1 MLDKWNLD
9 LDIEDYQCGDKPM
22 AERRKKLPPTH
33 PGELL
38 RDEIMPAAEL
48 TQERLANLLGV
59 SRRTVNEI
67 VTEKRSVS
75 ADMAHRL
82 ARLFDTPDFWL
93 GLQQDVDLWKAAR
106 SGRAAYRR
114 IKPLRKRA
122 A

>member
-1 MLDKWNLD
+1 
-9 LDIEDYQCGDKPM
+9 M

-38 RDEIMPAAEL
+38 RDEIMPAAGL
-48 TQERLANLLGV
+48 TQDRLASLLAV

-67 VTEKRSVS
+67 ATERRGVS

-82 ARLFDTPDFWL
+82 ARLFNTTPDFWL
-93 GLQQDVDLWKAAR
+93 GLQQDVDLWKAAQA
-106 SGRAAYRR
+106 GKAAYRK
-114 IKPLRKRA
+114 IKPPRKAAAYKKIGSSRA

>member
-1 MLDKWNLD
+1 
-9 LDIEDYQCGDKPM
+9 M

-38 RDEIMPAAEL
+38 RDEIMPAVG
-48 TQERLANLLGV
+48 LAQGQLATLLGV

-67 VTEKRSVS
+67 VTERRSVS

-82 ARLFDTPDFWL
+82 AKLLNTTPEFWL
-93 GLQQDVDLWKAAR
+93 GLQQDVDLWKAAEA
-106 SGRAAYRR
+106 GKTDYQR
-114 IKPLRKRA
+114 IKPVRRRA